1 MTTKAATILIVD
13 DDPGVAELL
22 GPALKEA
29 GYKVR
34 TAASADQAFAVLTG
48 DMVDLLL
55 LDYQLPG
62 ISGLKLLE
70 ILKQDPRTAGLP
82 VIMQTT
88 RGAEADKVAGLK
100 TGADDYLAK
109 PFSIKELLARVEAL
123 LRRARHQGRTGRVM
137 EAAGIRVDLDSRE
150 VTAKGKMAELTGI
163 EFDLL
168 VRLIQRP
175 GQVLTYQILSEAL
188 SEGSRIM
195 TSENLYSHV
204 KNLRRKLGPGGE
216 RIETVYGVGY
226 KFDTAQ

>member
-1 MTTKAATILIVD
+1 MTTQAATILIVD
-13 DDPGVAELL
+13 DDPEVIELL
-22 GPALKEA
+22 GPALKAA

-34 TAASADQAFAVLTG
+34 AAVGADQAFAVLTG
-48 DMVDLLL
+48 DAVDLVL

-70 ILKQDPRTAGLP
+70 ILKQDPRTATLP

-100 TGADDYLAK
+100 TGADDYLTK

-123 LRRARHQGRTGRVM
+123 LRRSRHQGRTGRVM
-137 EAAGIRVDLDSRE
+137 EAGGIRVDLDSRE
-150 VTAKGKMAELTGI
+150 VTVKDKTAELTLI

-168 VRLIQRP
+168 VRFIQRP
-175 GQVLTYQILSEAL
+175 GQVLTYQVLSEAL

-195 TSENLYSHV
+195 ASENLYSHV
-204 KNLRRKLGPGGE
+204 KNLRRKLGSAGK
-216 RIETVYGVGY
+216 RIETVYGIGY
-226 KFDTAQ
+226 KFDAA

>member
-1 MTTKAATILIVD
+1 MTTRAATILIVD
-13 DDPGVAELL
+13 DDPEVVELL
-22 GPALKEA
+22 GPALKAA

-34 TAASADQAFAVLTG
+34 TAANADQAFSVLTG

-70 ILKQDPRTAGLP
+70 ILKQDPRTASLP
-82 VIMQTT
+82 VIMQTL
-88 RGAEADKVAGLK
+88 RGAEADKVAGLR

-109 PFSIKELLARVEAL
+109 PFSVKELLARVEAL

-150 VTAKGKMAELTGI
+150 VTAKDKTAELTGI

-175 GQVLTYQILSEAL
+175 GQVLTYQVLSEAL

-204 KNLRRKLGPGGE
+204 KNLRRKLGSAGE
-216 RIETVYGVGY
+216 RIETVYGIGY
-226 KFDTAQ
+226 KFDTA